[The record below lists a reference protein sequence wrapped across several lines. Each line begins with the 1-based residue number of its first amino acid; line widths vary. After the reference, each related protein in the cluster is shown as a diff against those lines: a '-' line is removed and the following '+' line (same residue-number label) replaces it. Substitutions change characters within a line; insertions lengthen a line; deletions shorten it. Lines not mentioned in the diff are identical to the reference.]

1 MISEKLHS
9 TTQSSNSM
17 SVKSTLGYIRA
28 NDLTYLWWDLISDTL
43 SVVSSY
49 APDNTFFQQRPTQ
62 KRSFLSSLILYRE
75 CFPFESLHSRHD
87 ELHQIQ
93 SFFAPPPHPQLP
105 NPSWFPSNEWKR
117 QTHQAILESQLFPQ
131 RENHITHWATF
142 PIKPSLSGPHL
153 QTPIILIILKH
164 SETRKEPCSR
174 EHYSNWHCHSD
185 VPGGLL
191 AVSCPKSVLCYT
203 HSSHT
208 PLSVLDI

>member
-1 MISEKLHS
+1 MVRPDFWHLVCGFLLRARQHIFPTKADAKKKFPLLSHLIQRMFS
-9 TTQSSNSM
+9 VWVITLPTWRTAPNS
-17 SVKSTLGYIRA
+17 V
-28 NDLTYLWWDLISDTL
+28 
-43 SVVSSY
+43 
-49 APDNTFFQQRPTQ
+49 
-62 KRSFLSSLILYRE
+62 FL
-75 CFPFESLHSRHD
+75 CT
-87 ELHQIQ
+87 
-93 SFFAPPPHPQLP
+93 PPHPQLP

-142 PIKPSLSGPHL
+142 PKKPSLSGPHL